1 MTRGRCGPLIRHRPT
16 LSLVSRRRFIPA
28 HGEKPMSKSPQS
40 TSPNPKEPIIKTP
53 RPASASALLRHF
65 ADLRDGTH
73 GGASSRPGNERLF
86 AAALPLL
93 PPHARQALEEINTYL
108 LLRTGA
114 VTATGALRSSDS

>member
-73 GGASSRPGNERLF
+73 GGPSPRRVQERLF
-86 AAALPLL
+86 SAALPLL
-93 PPHARQALEEINTYL
+93 DPHAPQAPPPAHTQL
-108 LLRTGA
+108 
-114 VTATGALRSSDS
+114 